1 MRSSQSSFVSFIAF
15 ISFMPYNAVHTLPTA
30 KTIDTAMSADAL
42 RTLPPTLPS
51 EEEAKLA
58 RESGR
63 LLAAVVGKGKTARLK
78 VMIGK
83 EDIVVPVTAVRL
95 LVDILA
101 QMAEGNAVTIVP
113 IHAELTTQQAADFL
127 NVSRPHLV
135 GLLEQEEIPYRK
147 VGSHRRVLFKDLLVY
162 HEKSMASRRSALA
175 ELSKQAQ
182 ELKLG
187 Y

>member
-1 MRSSQSSFVSFIAF
+1 M
-15 ISFMPYNAVHTLPTA
+15 TA
-30 KTIDTAMSADAL
+30 TAL
-42 RTLPPTLPS
+42 RSPPPVLPS
-51 EEEAKLA
+51 EEESKLA
-58 RESGR
+58 RESSR
-63 LLAAVVGKGKTARLK
+63 LLAAFVGKGGAARLK
-78 VMIGK
+78 VVIGN
-83 EDIVVPVTAVRL
+83 EEITVPVAALRL

-101 QMAEGNAVTIVP
+101 QMAEGNAVTIMP

-147 VGSHRRVLFKDLLVY
+147 VGTHRRVLFKDLLAY
-162 HEKSMASRRSALA
+162 RGKSVASRRAALA

>member
-1 MRSSQSSFVSFIAF
+1 MFRLLRLFRLWLTMHSIPCS
-15 ISFMPYNAVHTLPTA
+15 TA
-30 KTIDTAMSADAL
+30 ETIDTAMSEDAL
-42 RTLPPTLPS
+42 RSLSPTLPS

-78 VMIGK
+78 VIIGK
-83 EDIVVPVTAVRL
+83 EDIVVPVTALRL

-101 QMAEGNAVTIVP
+101 QMAERNAVTIVP

-162 HEKSMASRRSALA
+162 HEKSMASRRSALD

-182 ELKLG
+182 GLKLG

>member
-1 MRSSQSSFVSFIAF
+1 M
-15 ISFMPYNAVHTLPTA
+15 TA
-30 KTIDTAMSADAL
+30 IAL
-42 RTLPPTLPS
+42 RSPVTLPS

-63 LLAAVVGKGKTARLK
+63 LLAAFVGKGKAARLK
-78 VMIGK
+78 VMVGK
-83 EDIVVPVTAVRL
+83 AEIVIPVAALRS

-101 QMAEGNAVTIVP
+101 QMAEGNAVTIMP

-135 GLLEQEEIPYRK
+135 ELLERNEIPYRK
-147 VGSHRRVLFKDLLVY
+147 VGTHRRVLFKALLAY
-162 HEKSMASRRSALA
+162 RKKSMSGSRKALD
-175 ELSKQAQ
+175 ELAKQAQ
-182 ELKLG
+182 ELRMG

>member
-1 MRSSQSSFVSFIAF
+1 MSAMTAAALRAILPA
-15 ISFMPYNAVHTLPTA
+15 LPT
-30 KTIDTAMSADAL
+30 
-42 RTLPPTLPS
+42 

-63 LLAAVVGKGKTARLK
+63 LLAAFVGR
-78 VMIGK
+78 GK
-83 EDIVVPVTAVRL
+83 EARPKVVVSKEEIIVPVAALRL

-101 QMAEGNAVTIVP
+101 QMAEGNAVTIMP
-113 IHAELTTQQAADFL
+113 LHAELTTQQAADFL

-135 GLLEQEEIPYRK
+135 GLLEQNAIPFRK
-147 VGSHRRVLFKDLLVY
+147 VGTHRRVLFKDLLIY
-162 HEKSMASRRSALA
+162 REKSLESRRNALD

-182 ELKLG
+182 ELNMR